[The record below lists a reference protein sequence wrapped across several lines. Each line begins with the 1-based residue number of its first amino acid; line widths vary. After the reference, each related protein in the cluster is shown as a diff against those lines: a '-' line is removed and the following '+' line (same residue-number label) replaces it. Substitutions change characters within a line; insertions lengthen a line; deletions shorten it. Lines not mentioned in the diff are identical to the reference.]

1 MLYIL
6 SGEDDFSITR
16 ELDTIK
22 KSIGDQEMLSTNTNI
37 LDGKIITV
45 DEFRAVCESAPFLSE
60 KRLVIVQGLLEK
72 FGVKAP
78 GNRSKTVKK
87 TEQQPAVYEA
97 FGNCIFK
104 LPPST
109 ILVLIEA
116 ELKDSNPLLKMISVK
131 AKIRNFPLLKA
142 QELRQWVT
150 NHIVAEGSKISAPA
164 LNLLIRLIGSN
175 LWVMSSEL
183 NKLAT
188 YAYGRQI
195 EEKDVKALV
204 SYTQQ
209 NKIFDLVDAIMEFK
223 ANEAETL
230 LQQQMEK
237 GAAAAYLLTMI
248 YRQMRL
254 IVRARE
260 LKRQGLREPEMR
272 QRLGVPSEW
281 VVKKTLEQAARY
293 SMPRIKQVYQQLLD
307 TDIAIKTGKYT
318 EELALNILVAELCQR
333 VPVSAQGLN

>member
-1 MLYIL
+1 LLYIL
-6 SGEDDFSITR
+6 SGEDDFSIDR
-16 ELDTIK
+16 ELDAIK
-22 KSIGDQEMLSTNTNI
+22 KGIGDQEMLATNTNL
-37 LDGKIITV
+37 LDGKTV
-45 DEFRAVCESAPFLSE
+45 TADEFRSICESAPFLSE
-60 KRLVIVQGLLEK
+60 KRLVIVQDLLDK
-72 FGVKAP
+72 FGIKAP
-78 GNRSKTVKK
+78 TGRAKTAKK
-87 TEQQPAVYEA
+87 PEQQPAAYEA
-97 FGNCIFK
+97 FGTCIFK

-109 ILVLIEA
+109 VLVLIKE
-116 ELKDSNPLLKMISVK
+116 EIKDTNPLLKMISPK
-131 AKIRNFPLLKA
+131 AKIKNFPLLKTP
-142 QELRQWVT
+142 ELRQWVT
-150 NHIVAEGSKISAPA
+150 NHIIAEGGKISLPA
-164 LNLLIRLIGSN
+164 LNLLLRLIGSN
-175 LWVMSSEL
+175 LWIMSSEL

-188 YAYGRQI
+188 YAQGRQI

-230 LQQQMEK
+230 LQQQLDK
-237 GAAAAYLLTMI
+237 DATASYLLSMI

-260 LKRQGLREPEMR
+260 MKRQGLREPEMR
-272 QRLGVPSEW
+272 QRLGLSSDW

-318 EELALNILVAELCQR
+318 DELALNILVAELCQR
-333 VPVSAQGLN
+333 TPVSAG

>member
-6 SGEDDFSITR
+6 SGEDDFSIAR
-16 ELDTIK
+16 ELDSIK
-22 KSIGDQEMLSTNTNI
+22 KGIGDLEMLATNTNM
-37 LDGKIITV
+37 LDGKQVTA

-60 KRLVIVQGLLEK
+60 KRLAIVHGLLEK
-72 FGVKAP
+72 FSTKTSTG
-78 GNRSKTVKK
+78 RTKTVKK
-87 TEQQPAVYEA
+87 TEPQPANYEA

-109 ILVLIEA
+109 ILVLIED
-116 ELKDSNPLLKMISVK
+116 ELKDTNPLLKMISVK
-131 AKIRNFPLLKA
+131 AKIKNFPLLKA
-142 QELRQWVT
+142 PELRQWVT
-150 NHIVAEGSKISAPA
+150 NHIIEEGTKISIPA

-183 NKLAT
+183 NKLAS

-209 NKIFDLVDAIMEFK
+209 SSVFNLVDAIMEFK
-223 ANEAETL
+223 ANEAESL
-230 LQQQMEK
+230 LQQLMDK
-237 GAAAAYLLTMI
+237 GASATYLLAML

-254 IVRARE
+254 IVRSRDM
-260 LKRQGLREPEMR
+260 KRQGLREPEMR
-272 QRLGVPSEW
+272 QRLGVASEY

-318 EELALNILVAELCQR
+318 EELALNILIAELCQR
-333 VPVSAQGLN
+333 APVAAS

>member
-1 MLYIL
+1 LLYIL
-6 SGEDDFSITR
+6 SGEDDFSIAR
-16 ELDTIK
+16 ELDAIK
-22 KSIGDQEMLSTNTNI
+22 KSIGDQGMLSTNTNT
-37 LDGKIITV
+37 LDGKQVTA
-45 DEFRAVCESAPFLSE
+45 DEFRSVCESAPFLSE
-60 KRLVIVQGLLEK
+60 KRLVIVQGLLDK
-72 FGVKAP
+72 FGA
-78 GNRSKTVKK
+78 KTPAGRAKTAKK
-87 TEQQPAVYEA
+87 TDNQPAAYEA
-97 FGNCIFK
+97 FGTCIFK

-109 ILVLIEA
+109 VLVLIE
-116 ELKDSNPLLKMISVK
+116 EEIKDTNPLLKMISPK
-131 AKIRNFPLLKA
+131 AKIKNFPMLKPA
-142 QELRQWVT
+142 ELRQWVT
-150 NHIVAEGSKISAPA
+150 NHVIQEGCKISMPA
-164 LNLLIRLIGSN
+164 MNLLVRLIGSN

-223 ANEAETL
+223 ASEAETL
-230 LQQQMEK
+230 LQQQLDKE
-237 GAAAAYLLTMI
+237 ANASYLLSMI

-260 LKRQGLREPEMR
+260 MKRQGIKELEMR

-318 EELALNILVAELCQR
+318 EELALNILIAELCQR
-333 VPVSAQGLN
+333 APVSA

>member
-1 MLYIL
+1 LFYIL
-6 SGEDDFSITR
+6 SGEDDFSIAR

-22 KSIGDQEMLSTNTNI
+22 KGIGDQEMLSTNTNT
-37 LDGKIITV
+37 LDGKTV
-45 DEFRAVCESAPFLSE
+45 TADEFRAVCESAPFLSE
-60 KRLVIVQGLLEK
+60 KRLVIVQGLLDR
-72 FGVKAP
+72 FGIKAP
-78 GNRSKTVKK
+78 SRGAKTPKK
-87 TEQQPAVYEA
+87 LENQPAAYEV
-97 FGNCIFK
+97 FGDCIFK

-109 ILVLIEA
+109 ILVLIEG
-116 ELKDSNPLLKMISVK
+116 EIKDSNPLLKMISPK
-131 AKIRNFPLLKA
+131 AKIKNFPLLKTP
-142 QELRQWVT
+142 ELRQWVT
-150 NHIVAEGSKISAPA
+150 NHVVAEGSKISAPA
-164 LNLLIRLIGSN
+164 LNLLVRLIGSN

-188 YAYGRQI
+188 YAQGRQI

-223 ANEAETL
+223 AREAETL
-230 LQQQMEK
+230 LQQQLDKE
-237 GAAAAYLLTMI
+237 ANASYLLSMI

-272 QRLGVPSEW
+272 QRLGVASEW

-318 EELALNILVAELCQR
+318 EELALNILIAELCQNT
-333 VPVSAQGLN
+333 PVAS

>member
-1 MLYIL
+1 LFYIL

-16 ELDTIK
+16 ELDTIR
-22 KSIGDQEMLSTNTNI
+22 KSIGDQEMLSTNTNT
-37 LDGKIITV
+37 LDGKTV
-45 DEFRAVCESAPFLSE
+45 TADEFRAVCESAPFLSE
-60 KRLVIVQGLLEK
+60 KRLVIVQGLLDRFGTK
-72 FGVKAP
+72 VPSKGVKTP
-78 GNRSKTVKK
+78 KK
-87 TEQQPAVYEA
+87 PENQLAAYEA

-104 LPPST
+104 LSPST
-109 ILVLIEA
+109 VLVLVEEEI
-116 ELKDSNPLLKMISVK
+116 KDSNPLLKMISPK
-131 AKIRNFPLLKA
+131 AKIKNFPLLETP
-142 QELRQWVT
+142 ELRQWVT
-150 NHIVAEGSKISAPA
+150 NHIVAEDSKISTPA
-164 LNLLIRLIGSN
+164 LNLLVRLIGSN
-175 LWVMSSEL
+175 LWAMSTEL

-209 NKIFDLVDAIMEFK
+209 SSVFNLVDAIMEFK
-223 ANEAETL
+223 ANEAESI
-230 LQQQMEK
+230 LQQLMDK
-237 GAAAAYLLTMI
+237 GATASYLLAMF

-254 IVRARE
+254 IVRVRD
-260 LKRQGLREPEMR
+260 LKRQGIKEMDIR
-272 QRLGVPSEW
+272 QRLGVASEY

-333 VPVSAQGLN
+333 APVSA

>member
-1 MLYIL
+1 LLYIL
-6 SGEDDFSITR
+6 SGEDDFSIAR

-22 KSIGDQEMLSTNTNI
+22 KGIGDQEMLSTNTNI
-37 LDGKIITV
+37 LDGKTVTV

-60 KRLVIVQGLLEK
+60 KRLVIVQGLLDR
-72 FGVKAP
+72 FGIKAP
-78 GNRSKTVKK
+78 SRGAKTPKK
-87 TEQQPAVYEA
+87 LENQPAAYEV

-109 ILVLIEA
+109 ILVLIE
-116 ELKDSNPLLKMISVK
+116 EEIKDSNPLLKMISPK
-131 AKIRNFPLLKA
+131 AKIKNFPLLKTP
-142 QELRQWVT
+142 ELRQWVS
-150 NHIVAEGSKISAPA
+150 NHIVAEGSKISVPA
-164 LNLLIRLIGSN
+164 LNLLVRLIGSN
-175 LWVMSSEL
+175 LWVMTSEL

-209 NKIFDLVDAIMEFK
+209 SSVFNLVDAIMEFK
-223 ANEAETL
+223 ANEAESI
-230 LQQQMEK
+230 LQQFMDK
-237 GAAAAYLLTMI
+237 GATASYLLAMF

-254 IVRARE
+254 IVRARD
-260 LKRQGLREPEMR
+260 LKRQGIKEMDMR
-272 QRLGVPSEW
+272 QRLGVASEYA
-281 VVKKTLEQAARY
+281 VKKTLEQAARY

-333 VPVSAQGLN
+333 APVSA

>member
-1 MLYIL
+1 LLYIL
-6 SGEDDFSITR
+6 SGEDDFSIAR
-16 ELDTIK
+16 ELDAIK
-22 KSIGDQEMLSTNTNI
+22 KSIGDQGMLSTNTNT
-37 LDGKIITV
+37 LDGKQV
-45 DEFRAVCESAPFLSE
+45 SADEFRAVCESAPFLSE

-72 FGVKAP
+72 FGAKAST
-78 GNRSKTVKK
+78 GRAKTTKK
-87 TEQQPAVYEA
+87 IDQQPAAYET

-109 ILVLIEA
+109 VLVLLEDEI
-116 ELKDSNPLLKMISVK
+116 KDTNPLLKMISPK
-131 AKIRNFPLLKA
+131 AKIKNFPMLEPPELKV
-142 QELRQWVT
+142 WVT
-150 NHIVAEGSKISAPA
+150 NRIIEDGSKISLPA

-209 NKIFDLVDAIMEFK
+209 SSVFSLVDAIMEFK
-223 ANEAETL
+223 ANESESL
-230 LQQQMEK
+230 LQQLMDK
-237 GAAAAYLLTMI
+237 GATASYLLAML

-254 IVRARE
+254 IVRARD
-260 LKRQGLREPEMR
+260 LKRQGVKEPDMR
-272 QRLGVPSEW
+272 QRLGVASDY

-333 VPVSAQGLN
+333 APVSAG

>member
-1 MLYIL
+1 LFYIL
-6 SGEDDFSITR
+6 SGEDDFSINR

-22 KSIGDQEMLSTNTNI
+22 KGIGDTEMLATNTNT
-37 LDGKIITV
+37 LDGKTV
-45 DEFRAVCESAPFLSE
+45 TADEFRAVCESAPFLSE
-60 KRLVIVQGLLEK
+60 KRLVIVHGLLDRFGIK
-72 FGVKAP
+72 AQSRGVKIP
-78 GNRSKTVKK
+78 KK
-87 TEQQPAVYEA
+87 TENQPAVYEA

-109 ILVLIEA
+109 ILVLIE
-116 ELKDSNPLLKMISVK
+116 EEIKDSNPLLKMISPK
-131 AKIRNFPLLKA
+131 AKIKNFPLLKA
-142 QELRQWVT
+142 SELRQWVT
-150 NHIVAEGSKISAPA
+150 NHIVSEGSKISAPA
-164 LNLLIRLIGSN
+164 LNLLVRLIDSN

-195 EEKDVKALV
+195 EEKDVKSLV

-209 NKIFDLVDAIMEFK
+209 SSVFNLVDAIMEFK
-223 ANEAETL
+223 ANEAESI
-230 LQQQMEK
+230 LQQLMDK
-237 GAAAAYLLTMI
+237 GATATYLLAML
-248 YRQMRL
+248 YRQIRL
-254 IVRARE
+254 IVRVRD
-260 LKRQGLREPEMR
+260 LKRQGVKEPEMR
-272 QRLGVPSEW
+272 QRLGVASEY

-333 VPVSAQGLN
+333 TPITAG